1 MNLKRVK
8 SYKCGNNVLVWV
20 VGLMVFFF
28 MLFLFDMDEKQQS
41 NYPNLR
47 NAYVKLNEHNYTEAS
62 EVFMEYLSSH
72 DSSIYWWLVEK
83 MNDESYSREAVF
95 QALQRCNNEIEKGK

>member
-1 MNLKRVK
+1 
-8 SYKCGNNVLVWV
+8 
-20 VGLMVFFF
+20 
-28 MLFLFDMDEKQQS
+28 
-41 NYPNLR
+41 
-47 NAYVKLNEHNYTEAS
+47 
-62 EVFMEYLSSH
+62 MEYLSSH

>member
-8 SYKCGNNVLVWV
+8 SYKRGNNILVWV

-41 NYPNLR
+41 NYQNLR
-47 NAYVKLNEHNYTEAS
+47 NVYVKLNEHNYTEAS

-72 DSSIYWWLVEK
+72 DSNAWIK
-83 MNDESYSREAVF
+83 FR
-95 QALQRCNNEIEKGK
+95 